1 MSDSGDTRHHWP
13 AGSPKGHGRPVSLRA
28 VLSRAAWAAF
38 IVAVLYVVVRLG
50 HVFVPFALA
59 VVVSY
64 VISPMVAA
72 AQKRGAPRTAAIAT
86 AYIIVVLFFGATLA
100 FVLPPLLKG
109 LEGIV
114 TAYLNSPGGPGAT
127 SGIEDL
133 ADGWLSR
140 LSFVS
145 DGAAPRLA
153 RLLVDKVEGY
163 IGELAGQSARV
174 LSTVAAQLGNLFIA
188 PVIAFY
194 LTRDVD
200 CLRESFASWLPPGS
214 RDKVMET
221 VSEID
226 SALAGWV
233 RGIVIVTVYVGLLS
247 GTALALLKVEYALPL
262 AFIAAMMEVIP
273 YFGPILGMLPA
284 VLMAFRRS
292 AMTALLTV
300 LAFAIIQQVESVA
313 LSPRI
318 VGDRVGLHPLAVIS
332 SIIIGGGLFG
342 VAGMLIAVPATAV
355 LCIIAKSLFS
365 PLE

>member
-1 MSDSGDTRHHWP
+1 M
-13 AGSPKGHGRPVSLRA
+13 
-28 VLSRAAWAAF
+28 
-38 IVAVLYVVVRLG
+38 
-50 HVFVPFALA
+50 FVPFSLA
-59 VVVSY
+59 VVISY

-72 AQKRGAPRTAAIAT
+72 AQRRGAPRTAAIAT
-86 AYIIVVLFFGATLA
+86 AYIIVVLMFGGILA
-100 FVLPPLLKG
+100 FVLPPLLSG

-114 TAYLNSPGGPGAT
+114 TAYLDGNGGAGTAV
-127 SGIEDL
+127 GIENL

-140 LSFVS
+140 LSFIS

-153 RLLVDKVEGY
+153 KLLVDKVEGY
-163 IGELAGQSARV
+163 MGELAGQSARA
-174 LSTVAAQLGNLFIA
+174 LSAAAGQLGNFFIA

-214 RDKVMET
+214 REAVMRT
-221 VSEID
+221 VTEID

-233 RGIVIVTVYVGLLS
+233 RGIVIVTAFVGVLA
-247 GTALALLKVEYALPL
+247 GAALALLGVEYALPL

-284 VLMAFRRS
+284 VVMAFRRS

-300 LAFAIIQQVESVA
+300 VAFTAIQQVESVA

-318 VGDRVGLHPLAVIS
+318 MGDRVGLHPLAVIS
-332 SIIIGGGLFG
+332 SIIIGGRLFG
-342 VAGMLIAVPATAV
+342 VVGMLIAVPATAV
-355 LCIIAKSLFS
+355 LSIVMKSLFS
-365 PLE
+365 PAE

>member
-1 MSDSGDTRHHWP
+1 MSDPGDTRYQRP
-13 AGSPKGHGRPVSLRA
+13 AGSPRGHGRPVSLRA
-28 VLSRAAWAAF
+28 LFSRVAWAA
-38 IVAVLYVVVRLG
+38 IIMAVLYVVIRLG
-50 HVFVPFALA
+50 HVFVPFGLA
-59 VVVSY
+59 VVISY

-72 AQKRGAPRTAAIAT
+72 AQRRGAPRTAAIAT
-86 AYIIVVLFFGATLA
+86 AYIIVVLVLGATLA

-114 TAYLNSPGGPGAT
+114 TAYLSGSGGAGAAA
-127 SGIEDL
+127 GIEDL
-133 ADGWLSR
+133 AGGWLSH

-163 IGELAGQSARV
+163 IGELAGQSARA
-174 LSTVAAQLGNLFIA
+174 LSAAAAQIGNFFIA

-214 RDKVMET
+214 REKVMQT
-221 VSEID
+221 VSDID
-226 SALAGWV
+226 AALAGWV
-233 RGIVIVTVYVGLLS
+233 RGIAIVTAFVGVFS

-273 YFGPILGMLPA
+273 YFGPILGLLPA

-292 AMTALLTV
+292 VVTAFLVV
-300 LAFAIIQQVESVA
+300 LAFTAIQQIESAV

-318 VGDRVGLHPLAVIS
+318 MGDRVGLHPLAVIS
-332 SIIIGGGLFG
+332 SVIVGGGLFG

-355 LCIIAKSLFS
+355 LSIIAKSLFS
-365 PLE
+365 PIE